1 MIQPRSR
8 LDLGP
13 LSCGYALGRERSRVK
28 PGTDRAFAAG
38 TDVLFHAVLE
48 TLGVVL

>member
-8 LDLGP
+8 LDPEP
-13 LSCGYALGRERSRVK
+13 LSCGYALGRERSWVE
-28 PGTDRAFAAG
+28 PGTERAFAAG

-48 TLGVVL
+48 TAGVAL